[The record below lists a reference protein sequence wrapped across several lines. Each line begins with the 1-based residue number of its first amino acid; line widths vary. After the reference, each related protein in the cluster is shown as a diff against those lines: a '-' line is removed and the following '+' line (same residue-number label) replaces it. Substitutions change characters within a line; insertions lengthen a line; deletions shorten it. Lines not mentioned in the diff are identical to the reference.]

1 MAAEPGRRRTGPADD
16 NRARLGMRTGGGGRA
31 GLKEPSCG
39 DRRQRGSRRDELG
52 RPPFTLPASVSLSLL
67 PSSPLLV
74 SPPAGRVS
82 TVHSPRSS
90 PPRCRAL
97 LAPTPWASPGPWC
110 AEPSNMHAA
119 THRHRP
125 ARCCL
130 LLPPASASVVPVL
143 LLRSSVPSSLS
154 IYHQN
159 PPANHSGVGVG
170 VGFGRA
176 TFPPLLIHI
185 SSPAAAGTTIHPS
198 ILSSS
203 SANRSPG
210 LPVCLPLQIDR
221 ASLDRCIYRLLRRTV
236 LAAYLPVR
244 RSTTRQAPAARRN
257 FS

>member
-1 MAAEPGRRRTGPADD
+1 MDGRRGAEPGRGRAD

-110 AEPSNMHAA
+110 AAEPSNMHAA
-119 THRHRP
+119 THRP
-125 ARCCL
+125 ARCC
-130 LLPPASASVVPVL
+130 
-143 LLRSSVPSSLS
+143 
-154 IYHQN
+154 
-159 PPANHSGVGVG
+159 
-170 VGFGRA
+170 
-176 TFPPLLIHI
+176 
-185 SSPAAAGTTIHPS
+185 
-198 ILSSS
+198 
-203 SANRSPG
+203 
-210 LPVCLPLQIDR
+210 C
-221 ASLDRCIYRLLRRTV
+221 RLLALLSYQYYCCV
-236 LAAYLPVR
+236 PQFLP
-244 RSTTRQAPAARRN
+244 RSRSITKLKPAC
-257 FS
+257 